1 MATIYSA
8 SGEVQKRDASVVVSG
23 GGNRQPPR
31 TEYVYVGNDKD
42 AGPGKAYTGGRRLTN
57 WPQQV
62 KVQTPRGVPSAFG
75 NAQLIGYAW
84 IGSMILVGFDEW
96 KNNGILP
103 RPMRLWDTSI
113 VYGLLALSAMIP
125 PMIPL
130 ANAFAIGYFIVLLWQ
145 FYNGQ
150 GQFSHG

>member
-1 MATIYSA
+1 MATIYSP
-8 SGEVQKRDASVVVSG
+8 SGEVAKRDASVVVNDRG
-23 GGNRQPPR
+23 RKPPR
-31 TEYVYVGNDKD
+31 TEYVYVGNEG
-42 AGPGKAYTGGRRLTN
+42 AEQSRGRRILSYR
-57 WPQQV
+57 PPPQV

-75 NAQLIGYAW
+75 NAQIIGYAW
-84 IGSMILVGFDEW
+84 IASMIIIGFDEW

-113 VYGLLALSAMIP
+113 VFGLLALTALIP
-125 PMIPL
+125 PMVPM
-130 ANAFAIGYFIVLLWQ
+130 ANALAIGYTIVLLWQ